1 MCEDVWGVPS
11 SVCAST
17 RVCMASGEK
26 MFKNGVVSPELTG
39 TVSKVPR
46 RQEQP
51 RLPQL
56 PGRKWPCFVLRRHC
70 DWDKASGAG
79 PKTSLIKETH

>member
-17 RVCMASGEK
+17 HVCMASGEK

-39 TVSKVPR
+39 AVSKVQR

-51 RLPQL
+51 LLPQL
-56 PGRKWPCFVLRRHC
+56 PGRKWPRFVLR
-70 DWDKASGAG
+70 KALRLG
-79 PKTSLIKETH
+79 